1 VLVYY
6 VGVCY
11 VRHWG
16 SLCRVSS
23 HDAGNDVGHSKLHF
37 RTIASICR
45 PNVSDTRRSMII
57 VLLLTS
63 EHSQLYSDA
72 ENLELILV
80 AKSLSTNAVCQKI
93 IIENL
98 PRGC

>member
-1 VLVYY
+1 
-6 VGVCY
+6 
-11 VRHWG
+11 
-16 SLCRVSS
+16 
-23 HDAGNDVGHSKLHF
+23 
-37 RTIASICR
+37 
-45 PNVSDTRRSMII
+45 MII

-72 ENLELILV
+72 GNLELILV